1 MNRISFSSLL
11 VCILFFFGCIGEDIV
26 NDEVDPEVRI
36 LNPVNSISVSEMY
49 QFNATF
55 FNNVGQ
61 PEPVSISWSSS
72 NESVAAINNNGL
84 INAISEGQTTIKAI
98 VSYNSTTIETDTA
111 ITVITGTVDQSL
123 DTKSGTIIS
132 TSGYELTG
140 DFTLKMI
147 ENTNNL
153 QLTLGSS
160 YKASSSLPG
169 LYVYLTNNPN
179 TVANAYEIGPVT
191 IFEGSHTYTI
201 PNVGINDYSY
211 LLYWCKPFGVKVGG
225 GDINN

>member
-111 ITVITGTVDQSL
+111 ITVITGTVDQMF
-123 DTKSGTIIS
+123 
-132 TSGYELTG
+132 GYKIWNHYIHQRL
-140 DFTLKMI
+140 
-147 ENTNNL
+147 
-153 QLTLGSS
+153 
-160 YKASSSLPG
+160 
-169 LYVYLTNNPN
+169 
-179 TVANAYEIGPVT
+179 
-191 IFEGSHTYTI
+191 
-201 PNVGINDYSY
+201 
-211 LLYWCKPFGVKVGG
+211 
-225 GDINN
+225 